1 MRTSTT
7 ALSVHQRGQAT
18 IAAVLLVTGTAY
30 LALNFSILPLFIVG
44 VPGLLAFLLWYVTG
58 LRRPLDPAAILPA
71 FLLTAAGFTAH
82 TVEEYLG
89 HYGPAIGRLFGFAW
103 TDQAFVV
110 IILCLTAALGLVA
123 IGLYKRV
130 PLAGFV
136 ATLFLATRIAEL
148 SLFVFPLLQ
157 PSIAPDEAGPV
168 TQVVDGTLVAD
179 MPNHFVDTV
188 GAYYFPGMFTV
199 TLPLIPAVYALY
211 RIWTTRYRGEP
222 PRETGA

>member
-1 MRTSTT
+1 MRNPKT
-7 ALSVHQRGQAT
+7 ALSPRQRGQA
-18 IAAVLLVTGTAY
+18 IVAGVLLVAATAY
-30 LALNFSILPLFIVG
+30 LALNFSILPLFLVG
-44 VPGLLAFLLWYVTG
+44 VPGLLAYLLWYATG
-58 LRRPLDPAAILPA
+58 LRRPLEPAVILPA

-103 TDQAFVV
+103 TDRAFVV

-130 PLAGFV
+130 PMAGFV

-148 SLFVFPLLQ
+148 ALFVFPLLR
-157 PSIAPDEAGPV
+157 PSIEPDEAGPV

-179 MPNHFVDTV
+179 MPNHFVGTT

-199 TLPLIPAVYALY
+199 ALPLIPAVYALY
-211 RIWTTRYRGEP
+211 RIWTLRP
-222 PRETGA
+222 PYHQSAH